1 MGNRCGLWWLQSST
15 QLLRYLLTEV
25 LVDRGAG
32 YTIPVWCR
40 QLLEVGVKFFQVG
53 LEMLDGLGCQRDHP
67 CSVAFAGQRY
77 TSGLSEHEVL
87 ERETGEFADSGGG
100 VVEQDQ
106 QHPIAPGFRR
116 GACMSGQDGSG

>member
-1 MGNRCGLWWLQSST
+1 Q
-15 QLLRYLLTEV
+15 
-25 LVDRGAG
+25 VD
-32 YTIPVWCR
+32 
-40 QLLEVGVKFFQVG
+40 

-116 GACMSGQDGSG
+116 GACMSGQDGSGFGFGEIFHGLAWRYWWAQAFG